1 MDDQPGTGAKAPTTG
16 SGSTAG
22 TTGPR
27 PRRSGTPAPRRAR
40 GDLGR
45 AEYVVLGTVALL
57 LGAAFL
63 WALVLHDRS
72 PEREVATD
80 PAADVAAATAPVAT
94 TVPKPATVA
103 PPRRYR
109 VVGGVNLREG
119 PANNTRLLSRLE
131 DGQRV
136 LVTCKAAG
144 QAVTSPEGST
154 TLWLRLDLGQ
164 YGIGYASAL
173 YFDVGD
179 DLENPRRIADCAAT
193 TTTR

>member
-1 MDDQPGTGAKAPTTG
+1 MDDQPGTGAKTPPTG
-16 SGSTAG
+16 SGVATDA
-22 TTGPR
+22 TGAR
-27 PRRSGTPAPRRAR
+27 PRRSGPSAPRRVR

-45 AEYVVLGTVALL
+45 AEFVVLGTVALL

-63 WALVLHDRS
+63 WALVLNDRS
-72 PEREVATD
+72 PEPEVVAD
-80 PAADVAAATAPVAT
+80 PGADVAAATAPVAT
-94 TVPKPATVA
+94 TVPQPVTAP

-136 LVTCKAAG
+136 VVTCKAAG

-193 TTTR
+193 TTAR